1 MHLKSFIS
9 AIYKTETSIIKFFP
23 FFQLKNRFRNNIWL
37 KYSKLN
43 IITLIILEKEYIT
56 NYINAII
63 YNYNAVKK
71 TFKI

>member
-1 MHLKSFIS
+1 M
-9 AIYKTETSIIKFFP
+9 
-23 FFQLKNRFRNNIWL
+23 
-37 KYSKLN
+37 
-43 IITLIILEKEYIT
+43 ITLIILEKEYIT